1 MSLDIKLS
9 KSQLS
14 KINHSGGFLSA
25 LLGNFPTPLMILV
38 VPLAK
43 NVLVPVAIKICTS
56 VIDGAI
62 QRKMCGR
69 GAIATSGAGK
79 LL

>member
-1 MSLDIKLS
+1 MP
-9 KSQLS
+9 
-14 KINHSGGFLSA
+14 KINHLGGFLNA
-25 LLGNFPTPLMILV
+25 LLGNFPSPLMINA

-43 NVLVPVAIKICTS
+43 NVLVPVAIKVCAS

-69 GAIATSGAGK
+69 GAIATSRAGK

>member
-1 MSLDIKLS
+1 M
-9 KSQLS
+9 
-14 KINHSGGFLSA
+14 
-25 LLGNFPTPLMILV
+25 LGNFPSPLMINA

-43 NVLVPVAIKICTS
+43 NVLVPVAIKVCAS